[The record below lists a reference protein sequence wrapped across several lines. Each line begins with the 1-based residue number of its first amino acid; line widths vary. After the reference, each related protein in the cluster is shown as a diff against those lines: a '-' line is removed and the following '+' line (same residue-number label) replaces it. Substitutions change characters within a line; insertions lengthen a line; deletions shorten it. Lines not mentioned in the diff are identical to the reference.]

1 MIEKITFSP
10 ENSNFLNELKE
21 RIDYYFK
28 SKKISHFA
36 NATMKIKL
44 VVMSL
49 IYVLAYVA
57 IFLVEESHV
66 LMYGLYAFIGAWSVF
81 MGLNIGHDAA
91 HNAIF
96 KRPGANQA
104 LLLVFDLLGTNS
116 YNWVNRHIGAHHV
129 YPNIMDYDSD
139 IQQTSVVKIFPNDKH
154 HAYHRLQHIYMPL
167 VYMLYIFRWVVYRDF
182 KDAFSKR
189 IGVFDNSNYPKKE
202 LVKMIFFKLFYLSQF
217 ILIPVLIL
225 KVSWLFAIS
234 SFFLLTVVGSLVI
247 TFVLLSTHVG
257 EDAQFPEP
265 NDEHV
270 LPHSWSYHQ
279 VLTASDFGKSNPL
292 IVTLFG
298 GFNFHVIHH
307 LCPHICH
314 IHYPEITKI
323 LVETCQKY
331 NYPYR
336 SEKYLISAVISHFR
350 LLRNNSKIAYSTK

>member
-1 MIEKITFSP
+1 MEKIYFTP
-10 ENSNFLNELKE
+10 ENTNFLNELRE
-21 RIDYYFK
+21 RIDNYFM
-28 SKKISHFA
+28 SKNISHFA
-36 NATMKIKL
+36 NTAMKIKL

-49 IYVLAYVA
+49 IYILAYVA
-57 IFLVEESHV
+57 IFLVEGNQV
-66 LMYGLYAFIGAWSVF
+66 LIYCLYAFIGAWSVF
-81 MGLNIGHDAA
+81 LGLNIGHDAA

-96 KRPGANQA
+96 KRPSANQA

-139 IQQTSVVKIFPNDKH
+139 IQQTSVVKIFPKDMH
-154 HAYHRLQHIYMPL
+154 HVYHRLQHIYMPL
-167 VYMLYIFRWVVYRDF
+167 VYMLYIFRWVLYRDF

-189 IGVFDNSNYPKKE
+189 IGVFNNSNYPKKE

-217 ILIPVLIL
+217 IAIPALVL

-234 SFFLLTVVGSLVI
+234 AFFLLTVVGSLVI

-265 NDEHV
+265 NADHV

-292 IVTLFG
+292 IVILFG

-314 IHYPEITKI
+314 IHYPAITKI
-323 LVETCQKY
+323 LEETCQKY

-336 SEKYLISAVISHFR
+336 SERYLISAVISHFR
-350 LLRNNSKIAYSTK
+350 LLRNNSKNAYSAK

>member
-1 MIEKITFSP
+1 MEKIFFAA
-10 ENSNFLNELKE
+10 EDSNFLNELREK
-21 RIDYYFK
+21 IDHYFK
-28 SKKISHFA
+28 SNQRSHYA
-36 NATMKIKL
+36 NSAMILKL
-44 VVMSL
+44 VAMTVIYIGAYLAIFMVEGNHLL
-49 IYVLAYVA
+49 IYT
-57 IFLVEESHV
+57 
-66 LMYGLYAFIGAWSVF
+66 LYAFIGAWSVF
-81 MGLNIGHDAA
+81 LGLNIGHDAA

-96 KRPGANQA
+96 KNPRANRA
-104 LLLVFDLLGTNS
+104 LLLVFDLLGTNA
-116 YNWVNRHIGAHHV
+116 YNWVNRHLGAHHV

-139 IQQTSVVKIFPNDKH
+139 IQQTSVVKIFPNDEH
-154 HAYHRLQHIYMPL
+154 HAYHRFQHLYMPL
-167 VYMLYIFRWVVYRDF
+167 VYMFYIFRWVMYRDF

-202 LVKMIFFKLFYLSQF
+202 LVKMIFFKIFYLSQF

-225 KVSWLFAIS
+225 HVSWLFALS
-234 SFFLLTVVGSLVI
+234 AFFLLTVVGSLVI

-265 NDEHV
+265 NEDHV

-292 IVTLFG
+292 IVTFFG

-350 LLRNNSKIAYSTK
+350 LLRNNSKTALSTK